1 MALSMVSQEA
11 IWWRGFLRELYGID
25 ESLVIKCDN
34 KSSIC
39 LAEKEMGYSAR
50 TKHIDIRHHFVREQ
64 VELKSINLEH
74 VASNLQA
81 ADILTKALP
90 GPKLNEDRKILGV
103 IQIPT

>member
-1 MALSMVSQEA
+1 MALSTVTQEA
-11 IWWRGFLRELYGID
+11 VWWRGFIRELYSIN
-25 ESLVIKCDN
+25 ESLIIKCDN

-50 TKHIDIRHHFVREQ
+50 TKHIDVRHHFVREQ
-64 VELKSINLEH
+64 VEAKSIKLEH

-90 GPKLNEDRKILGV
+90 GPKLQEEMKLLGL
-103 IQIPT
+103 IQIHT